1 MFERFNVPARMVI
14 VQSQKEA
21 RAPKH
26 SEVGSGHLLL
36 GVLQQPEESVTRILE
51 SHGAELHAVRERVKE
66 TINVTNEDP
75 EANAHIPFTLGAK
88 RALAESSREAQQLGH
103 DYIGP
108 EHLAL
113 GLLCDGDSDAVR
125 VLADVQVDIGKLTRD
140 IKVGSA

>member
-1 MFERFNVPARMVI
+1 M
-14 VQSQKEA
+14 
-21 RAPKH
+21 
-26 SEVGSGHLLL
+26 L

-66 TINVTNEDP
+66 TINVANRDP
-75 EANAHIPFTLGAK
+75 DANAHIPFTLGAK

-125 VLADVQVDIGKLTRD
+125 VLADLQVDIGKLTRD

>member
-21 RAPKH
+21 RALKH

-51 SHGAELHAVRERVKE
+51 SHGAELHAVRERVKA
-66 TINVTNEDP
+66 TINVANEDP
-75 EANAHIPFTLGAK
+75 DANAHIPFTLGAK

-125 VLADVQVDIGKLTRD
+125 VLADLQVDIGKLTRD